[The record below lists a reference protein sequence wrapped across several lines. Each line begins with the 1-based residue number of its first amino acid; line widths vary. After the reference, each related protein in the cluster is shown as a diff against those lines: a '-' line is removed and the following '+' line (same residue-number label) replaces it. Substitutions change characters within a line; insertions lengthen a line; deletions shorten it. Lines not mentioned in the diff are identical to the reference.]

1 MEALSH
7 MSYLS
12 VFIANIVAFMFG
24 GLWYTVL
31 FGKVWKAEMG
41 IDVAKEQEMQASGSM
56 VKAMIVGFM
65 TGLLSAFVMAY
76 LLHAMDMLNINDA
89 LILSFLIGLGIVGLT
104 MISDGF
110 YSEHSVKL
118 MAIDVTHRVLQLMIV
133 AVVYVLLADFGWQ
146 G

>member
-1 MEALSH
+1 MQALSH